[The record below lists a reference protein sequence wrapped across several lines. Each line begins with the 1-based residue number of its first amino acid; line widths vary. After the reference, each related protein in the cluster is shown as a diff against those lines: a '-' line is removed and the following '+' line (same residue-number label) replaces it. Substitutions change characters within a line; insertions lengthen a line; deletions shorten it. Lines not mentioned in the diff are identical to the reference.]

1 MKKLIFLG
9 LIIFVTLGSYAQG
22 KKYPLEGTWKLVA
35 FDKNADTTLQV
46 MIKNGQIKTFSKKYF
61 TFVGHFQDD
70 TSTYES
76 YGAGTYT
83 LNGDRY
89 VETIIYHNIKTLIGT
104 KFKAFDII
112 RNDTLFHSKPV
123 DDNWKLEKGYDT
135 EKYVRL
141 K

>member
-1 MKKLIFLG
+1 MKKLIFFG
-9 LIIFVTLGSYAQG
+9 LIIFMTIGSYAQG

-35 FDKNADTTLQV
+35 FDKSIDTSLQD

-61 TFVGHFQDD
+61 TFVGHFEQG
-70 TSTYES
+70 TSIYES
-76 YGAGTYT
+76 YGGGTYT

-89 VETIIYHNIKTLIGT
+89 EESIIYQNDKSLINK
-104 KFKAFDII
+104 KFKALDEI
-112 RNDTLFHSKPV
+112 RNDTLIHRYNT
-123 DDNWKLEKGYDT
+123 DDSWKLRKGYFT